1 MNKEVVVD
9 ARDWSHRYGA
19 DTVVPA
25 AALRGVFK
33 ASNVAEA
40 QRAGVYIFWWHR
52 MDALE
57 RFLAV

>member
-1 MNKEVVVD
+1 MD
-9 ARDWSHRYGA
+9 AKDWSRRYGA
-19 DTVVPA
+19 DTVIPV

-40 QRAGVYIFWWHR
+40 QREGVYIFWWHR
-52 MDALE
+52 MDARE